1 VEKNPNTPEDVLINI
16 QTREEKWAEELG
28 FKNAYEEKQL
38 RD

>member
-38 RD
+38 R